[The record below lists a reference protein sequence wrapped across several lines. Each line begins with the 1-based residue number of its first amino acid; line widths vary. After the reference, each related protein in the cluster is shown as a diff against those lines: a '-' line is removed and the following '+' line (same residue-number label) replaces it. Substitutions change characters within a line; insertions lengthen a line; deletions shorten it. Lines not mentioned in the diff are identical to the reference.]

1 VSPQWKPA
9 RSFNNLGESG
19 VTGLTGLDIRLLVKI
34 VGDAAVAGGDLGE
47 KRKFLLGAVAELVA
61 AEAWAWSWQGKD
73 AELFRSGAPQIITG
87 GDETILP
94 RTFLKP
100 SLERVTH
107 RTKSGS
113 SLKTIGRW
121 TSPKNGDEPAQY
133 SYVPSHGTFT
143 IGMSCHSRKLVSS
156 IIFARNAQRRIFT
169 ARERKIVDIVG
180 QEVVWLHDPGRKA
193 PVTSG
198 IPALSP
204 KKKLIVQL
212 LSAGLDRK
220 AIAAQLHIS
229 VNTAHSYIKSIYRNY
244 RVNSQ
249 AELTRIF
256 ADTNYEK

>member
-1 VSPQWKPA
+1 
-9 RSFNNLGESG
+9 
-19 VTGLTGLDIRLLVKI
+19 
-34 VGDAAVAGGDLGE
+34 
-47 KRKFLLGAVAELVA
+47 
-61 AEAWAWSWQGKD
+61 
-73 AELFRSGAPQIITG
+73 
-87 GDETILP
+87 
-94 RTFLKP
+94 
-100 SLERVTH
+100 
-107 RTKSGS
+107 
-113 SLKTIGRW
+113 
-121 TSPKNGDEPAQY
+121 
-133 SYVPSHGTFT
+133 
-143 IGMSCHSRKLVSS
+143 MSCHSRKLVSS

-212 LSAGLDRK
+212 LSAGLNRK